1 MQAKVNFYV
10 DREQF
15 QKLEQG
21 EDEKINDFKARVRAK
36 AQNCDFRRGCKTM
49 KCPTC
54 CAANQEEDE
63 IRTIIV

>member
-21 EDEKINDFKARVRAK
+21 EDESINDFESWVRAR
-36 AQNCDFRRGCKTM
+36 AQNCDFVKGASRGNA
-49 KCPTC
+49 PVS
-54 CAANQEEDE
+54 A
-63 IRTIIV
+63 